1 MLPSWQVVL
10 IWLFFWKLNFSSF
23 FFLQLFKIY
32 HFKDDVDDSN
42 NESTTPGTECNN
54 CESIDK
60 ENIDSCNAND
70 TLEMSRDD
78 SSLTA
83 VNDNSSDN
91 ISILYQRI
99 PTVMENGIDKKISK
113 SRAYL
118 EAATICREEAKRF
131 IDENDFGL
139 ARSHCLKAFDI
150 LKDIHVDD
158 DIADSEKMMGY
169 QDCCSFFRK
178 VSLLLYILSYHTNK
192 YLFIPCHN
200 IGKVF
205 CLSHILAYKI
215 KMMWFQF
222 FFAQM
227 LQI

>member
-1 MLPSWQVVL
+1 LKVK
-10 IWLFFWKLNFSSF
+10 LFFFF

-70 TLEMSRDD
+70 TLEMSMDD

-91 ISILYQRI
+91 FSILYQRI
-99 PTVMENGIDKKISK
+99 PNVMENGIDKKISK
-113 SRAYL
+113 SRSYL

-178 VSLLLYILSYHTNK
+178 VSLLLYILSYHILTSICLFPVTTLAKCVLSITLSSLQDKNDVISNFFLYKCCK
-192 YLFIPCHN
+192 YKYH
-200 IGKVF
+200 G
-205 CLSHILAYKI
+205 LASS
-215 KMMWFQF
+215 
-222 FFAQM
+222 
-227 LQI
+227 